1 MRSFNILL
9 FEWKHFTKSPFKI
22 IALLLFLIAAIYGL
36 HNGKSLYVT
45 QTTEIS
51 NIEGKANQQLQNY
64 ISQYEDEEVSK
75 DRPKMGTPSWAMNHT
90 ETYNIKK
97 PSPAMVYSIGQAEQ
111 YGFYKKI
118 RPWASPYD
126 ADMAREI
133 ANPERLQIGSLDFNF
148 VILFLFPL
156 LFLILLYNLRSF
168 EAEQGFLPLIEVQTI
183 SKNAWLLSRVV
194 FYFILVGV
202 ILIALLFYGAM
213 LTNVFE
219 TANADF
225 GKMLFTTFLYLT
237 FWSILYFFILNGGKS
252 ILGNTLKMVGIWL
265 LFAFIIPATV
275 HQYVSIVKPA
285 NLMTELIDANR
296 DKVWEIYDEP
306 ETVIQPQL
314 NQLYPEIVE
323 SPVFKDSTKRDE
335 TRRATTVA
343 LVNEFKKESI
353 ELIEQ
358 ENAQK
363 NRMISHSFW
372 FNPVSFFQNR
382 LNRIAQTHYDNYNQH
397 REDVQ
402 RLTDKC
408 LKKMVLDSWHDVKVD
423 KQKYIEYN
431 EMLSQI
437 E

>member
-1 MRSFNILL
+1 
-9 FEWKHFTKSPFKI
+9 
-22 IALLLFLIAAIYGL
+22 
-36 HNGKSLYVT
+36 
-45 QTTEIS
+45 
-51 NIEGKANQQLQNY
+51 
-64 ISQYEDEEVSK
+64 
-75 DRPKMGTPSWAMNHT
+75 
-90 ETYNIKK
+90 
-97 PSPAMVYSIGQAEQ
+97 MVYSIGQAEQ

-133 ANPERLQIGSLDFNF
+133 ANPERLQVGSLDFNF
-148 VILFLFPL
+148 VLLFLLPL
-156 LFLILLYNLRSF
+156 LLLILLYNLKSA
-168 EAEQGFLPLIEVQTI
+168 EAEQGFLPLIEVQTT
-183 SKNAWLLSRVV
+183 SKNAWLLSRML
-194 FYFILVGV
+194 FYFILVGL
-202 ILIALLFYGAM
+202 ILMALLFYGAM

-219 TANADF
+219 TASADF
-225 GKMLFTTFLYLT
+225 GKMLFTTLLYLT
-237 FWSILYFFILNGGKS
+237 FWSVLYFFILKGGKS
-252 ILGNTLKMVGIWL
+252 ILGNTLKMTGIWL
-265 LFAFIIPATV
+265 FFAFIIPATV

-306 ETVIQPQL
+306 ESVIQPQL
-314 NQLYPEIVE
+314 NQLYPEIVG
-323 SPVFKDSTKRDE
+323 SPVLKDSTKRDE

-397 REDVQ
+397 REDIQ

-431 EMLSQI
+431 EMLSQTNNNKKI
-437 E
+437 F